1 MKTALITGASGG
13 IGKAFAQIFAKNRY
27 NLVLVARSEEKLN
40 RIAKELENQYK
51 IKAIILVKDLS
62 KPDTASKIYA
72 NIKER
77 GIIIDTLI
85 NNAGFGDFGAF
96 ADEDLKKVTEMI
108 HLNIT
113 TLTEMTSLFIKDM
126 KARNSGKILNIA
138 STAAF
143 QPLPRFAVYAATK
156 AYVLHFTEALHYEL
170 KDTNIKISALCPGP
184 TSTGFAKRANA
195 DKLNFFKNSIDSKI
209 VAQIGYK
216 GLMKNKMT
224 IIPKLKNK
232 LMSLS
237 RTIPSRNLLVK
248 MVGEIS

>member
-1 MKTALITGASGG
+1 
-13 IGKAFAQIFAKNRY
+13 
-27 NLVLVARSEEKLN
+27 
-40 RIAKELENQYK
+40 
-51 IKAIILVKDLS
+51 
-62 KPDTASKIYA
+62 
-72 NIKER
+72 
-77 GIIIDTLI
+77 
-85 NNAGFGDFGAF
+85 
-96 ADEDLKKVTEMI
+96 
-108 HLNIT
+108 
-113 TLTEMTSLFIKDM
+113 
-126 KARNSGKILNIA
+126 
-138 STAAF
+138 
-143 QPLPRFAVYAATK
+143 
-156 AYVLHFTEALHYEL
+156 EALHYEL